1 MENNYVLDTVNRRVI
16 INYQNQEIVINEF
29 DKVEKVFLKNTSD
42 VYECELVIL
51 DTIITDD
58 TTDKE
63 ILETKAYI
71 RRVGNE
77 QWLMDFNLTDYVLI
91 K

>member
-51 DTIITDD
+51 DTIRTDD

-63 ILETKAYI
+63 ILETKSYI